1 MNLSDLSNSPYLAS
15 DDYAV
20 GTVLPLVAIERI
32 SMEEVPVPGKATKT
46 QKAIAYFV
54 GVPKGWCINK
64 NEARKIGKA
73 VGSTAN
79 IDTTWIGVR
88 ISLKVVG
95 DVRRPDG
102 TRGNAFR
109 VADVLPAIQTQT
121 QPPA

>member
-32 SMEEVPVPGKATKT
+32 VMEDVPTPGKTQKT
-46 QKAIAYFV
+46 SKAIAYFV
-54 GVPKGWCINK
+54 GAKKGWCINK
-64 NEARKIGKA
+64 TEARKIAKA
-73 VGSTAN
+73 VGVATG
-79 IDTTWIGVR
+79 IDKAWIGVK

-102 TRGNAFR
+102 SRGNAFR
-109 VADVLPAIQTQT
+109 IEEVVV
-121 QPPA
+121 PPKSSPTP